1 MKIGTAPCSALK
13 TVLIFG
19 SVFIVREILKVKES
33 EVVYHVRSF
42 ATPWTVAYQAPPSMG
57 SPWEI
62 LRQYHKP
69 LPLRLLFLLLV
80 GSLCPSILL
89 LDTVEDPGHF
99 ATIESLHEPAGHE
112 LARDE

>member
-1 MKIGTAPCSALK
+1 M
-13 TVLIFG
+13 
-19 SVFIVREILKVKES
+19 KES
-33 EVVYHVRSF
+33 EVVYHVRIS
-42 ATPWTVAYQAPPSMG
+42 ATPWTVAYQPPPSMG

-99 ATIESLHEPAGHE
+99 ATIENLHEPVGHE